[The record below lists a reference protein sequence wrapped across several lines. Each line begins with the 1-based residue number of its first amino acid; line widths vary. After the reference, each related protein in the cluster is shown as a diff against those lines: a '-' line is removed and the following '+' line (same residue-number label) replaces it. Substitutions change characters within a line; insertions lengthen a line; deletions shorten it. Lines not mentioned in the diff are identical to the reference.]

1 MITHVYFD
9 WSRTLAKSR
18 SAKTKQTMKKFKC
31 KILYHDIKPM
41 FKYLYE
47 SGYTIGMITNSPRDV
62 SYLTGCLL
70 KYDILKYVKGAILV
84 ASMDGMKEKPAPI
97 LFKTALEMDD
107 VKPQNALMVGNDYKK
122 DILGAKKVGMKT
134 AFVDRLNEGPKGSE
148 DIYIK
153 NILELGLYL

>member
-9 WSRTLAKSR
+9 WSATLAKSR
-18 SAKTKQTMKKFKC
+18 SAKTKQTMKKYRC
-31 KILYHDIKPM
+31 KILYPDVKLM
-41 FKYLYE
+41 CKYLYE
-47 SGYTIGMITNSPRDV
+47 AGYTIGMITNSLRDV
-62 SYLTGCLL
+62 SYLVGCLS
-70 KYDILKYVKGAILV
+70 KYDILKYMKGAILV

-97 LFKTALEMDD
+97 LFKTALEMDGA
-107 VKPQNALMVGNDYKK
+107 KPENALMVGNDYKK

-134 AFVDRLNEGPKGSE
+134 AFVDRLNEGPKGIE